1 LGSHPAILTQ
11 LDLEEKIAL
20 YPDQIRSW
28 KSLAMILCVGP
39 AEQYCSRICC
49 SVALK
54 NALALKELNPQ
65 LQITIFYRD
74 IRAYGFKERLYTQAR
89 ARGVLFIRYTADQK
103 PQLSFADEQGIL
115 IEAIDLALGRK
126 ICLRV
131 DALALSMPVV
141 PSETAKEISKLF
153 KVPLGAD
160 GFFQEAHVKLRPV
173 DVSTEGIYIAGM
185 AHYPKLVDESIIQ
198 ALAAASRAGRVLS
211 QEAISAGGRVAVV
224 DAAKCTACL
233 TCVRICPFHVPQIKA
248 DQKGVGGIQGAATI
262 EAAVCQGCGTCVAE
276 CPARAI
282 QLMVFT
288 DAQIL
293 AKVSALFAWEGAPEV
308 CLT

>member
-1 LGSHPAILTQ
+1 VSGLSAALNLAQQGFKVHLVEREAELGGNLRRVVTAFPDGTMNALEGEPQALLATLIQQVKSQPNILLHTQSRVVDFGGFSGNFVTKVETNEGKRQEIRHGVTILAIGGEEYRGAEYGLGSHPAILTQ

-103 PQLSFADEQGIL
+103 T
-115 IEAIDLALGRK
+115 
-126 ICLRV
+126 
-131 DALALSMPVV
+131 PV
-141 PSETAKEISKLF
+141 KF
-153 KVPLGAD
+153 
-160 GFFQEAHVKLRPV
+160 
-173 DVSTEGIYIAGM
+173 
-185 AHYPKLVDESIIQ
+185 
-198 ALAAASRAGRVLS
+198 
-211 QEAISAGGRVAVV
+211 
-224 DAAKCTACL
+224 C
-233 TCVRICPFHVPQIKA
+233 
-248 DQKGVGGIQGAATI
+248 
-262 EAAVCQGCGTCVAE
+262 
-276 CPARAI
+276 
-282 QLMVFT
+282 
-288 DAQIL
+288 
-293 AKVSALFAWEGAPEV
+293 
-308 CLT
+308 